1 MSKILDTQAAF
12 SQDLYDYAK
21 EQRVSK
27 QRDRR
32 SDSGR
37 VESRAYAA
45 LVTMAGLAGT
55 MGYAAYSHYLNGAD
69 LPTMANALFTGPI
82 VAGTIAYIAHQAAP
96 FRAEIADKLQGMAQ
110 SVPRIGAGFG
120 KALSGLGSALGKL
133 GDTLGLSSEARA
145 LKAEAN
151 YIKGILG
158 VQSMGDVKRIARS
171 TYGKH
176 NANPVIHDA
185 YWLRT
190 GINTAV
196 KDKLASGD
204 KSPLSYNDIE
214 MGILKNMDKANV
226 LARSPEETR
235 GHLQTIENVVLMIG
249 NASQS
254 NMDLKTGDFSKI
266 KDNHEIKMLRD
277 RDVKKGG
284 SEPSPS

>member
-1 MSKILDTQAAF
+1 MSKILATQAAF
-12 SQDLYDYAK
+12 SQDLSEYAK
-21 EQRVSK
+21 QQRVSN
-27 QRDRR
+27 QSHRR
-32 SDSGR
+32 SDYGR
-37 VESRAYAA
+37 AESRAIGG
-45 LVTMAGLAGT
+45 LVTLASLAGT
-55 MGYAAYSHYLNGAD
+55 VGYAAYSHYLNGAD
-69 LPTMANALFTGPI
+69 VPTMANAIFTGPI
-82 VAGTIAYIAHQAAP
+82 VAGSIAYIAHQAAP
-96 FRAEIADKLQGMAQ
+96 FRTEIADKLQGMAQ

-133 GDTLGLSSEARA
+133 GDTLGISSEARA

-151 YIKGILG
+151 YIKGVLG
-158 VQSMGDVKRIARS
+158 VQSMGDVKRVARS

-176 NANPVIHDA
+176 DANPVIHDA

-214 MGILKNMDKANV
+214 NGILKNMEKANV
-226 LARSPEETR
+226 LGRSPEDTR
-235 GHLQTIENVVLMIG
+235 GQLKTIENVVLMIG

-266 KDNHEIKMLRD
+266 KDNHEIKMLKD
-277 RDVKKGG
+277 RDVQKGG
-284 SEPSPS
+284 SEPSLS